1 MNLSD
6 NAKNRPFKFRTK
18 IEAEKSD
25 NPIGKYGVGDQ
36 IKFKTKMRRS
46 SLCDYN
52 ISYTLVKGTI
62 KTNRSKHP
70 SKTNRCKK

>member
-25 NPIGKYGVGDQ
+25 NPIGK
-36 IKFKTKMRRS
+36 
-46 SLCDYN
+46 
-52 ISYTLVKGTI
+52 
-62 KTNRSKHP
+62 
-70 SKTNRCKK
+70 